1 MEKLHGEIIEKRVTI
16 STMQRTIRV
25 VTQGKELDVISHE
38 IAAAIQ
44 GGSRVLVKA
53 ARVSDALPS
62 KLDGDKGAVA
72 DWARTLSQKHRLV
85 WKRVGLD
92 VLFARPD

>member
-1 MEKLHGEIIEKRVTI
+1 MK
-16 STMQRTIRV
+16 STIRV
-25 VTQGKELDVISHE
+25 VTQGKELDAISRE
-38 IAAAIQ
+38 VAAAIQ

-53 ARVSDALPS
+53 ARVGDVLPS
-62 KLDGDKGAVA
+62 KPDGDKGAVA
-72 DWARTLSQKHRLV
+72 DWARALSQEHRLV